1 MNFQSFAEAHGLI
14 IKSLVMHRWV
24 RCSTVDHPSK
34 KNGAYIFTGDSG
46 AIQNW
51 AAHEK
56 AIAWRPDEEVVV
68 DTAKIEADKKRARE
82 EAKAKRIAAEK
93 KAGYIMHNVKKDHH
107 PYLVAKGFPE
117 EKGWVYEGSLVIP
130 MRTEYGLCG
139 CQMISAG
146 GQKRFLSGQRTKG
159 AAAVFDNKGRT
170 ILCEGYATALSIR
183 RALKAVRTRY
193 KIVVCFSAG
202 NLKQIASCHPDC
214 FIVADHDESG
224 TGQRVAKETGRPYW
238 LAPCVGYDF
247 NDFELEVGAK
257 SAGEHLVNEMLRWE
271 GLL

>member
-1 MNFQSFAEAHGLI
+1 MNFQMFAEQHGLI
-14 IKSLVMHRWV
+14 INHLVMNRWV
-24 RCSTVDHPSK
+24 RCPTVDHPNK

-46 AIQNW
+46 AIQDW
-51 AAHEK
+51 ASHEK
-56 AIAWRPDEEVVV
+56 AIAWRPDEPVFV
-68 DTAKIEADKKRARE
+68 DQAKIQADRKKAQE
-82 EAKAKRIAAEK
+82 EAKQKRIAAEK
-93 KAGYIMHNVKKDHH
+93 KAGYIMHNVKKATH
-107 PYLVAKGFPE
+107 PYLAAKGFPD

-202 NLKQIASCHPDC
+202 NLKQIALCESDC
-214 FIVADHDESG
+214 FIVADHDQSG
-224 TGQRVAKETGRPYW
+224 TGQRVAKETGRPHW
-238 LAPCVGYDF
+238 LSPLVGEDF
-247 NDFELEVGAK
+247 NDFELRVGAK
-257 SAGEHLVNEMLRWE
+257 SAGESLVNEMLRSE

>member
-1 MNFQSFAEAHGLI
+1 MNFQSFAAQHGLLI
-14 IKSLVMHRWV
+14 NHLVTNRWV
-24 RCSTVDHPSK
+24 RCPTETHPHS

-51 AAHEK
+51 AIHEK
-56 AIAWRPDEEVVV
+56 PIAWRPDEPVVV
-68 DTAKIEADKKRARE
+68 DQAKVLADRKKAQE

-93 KAGYIMHNVKKDHH
+93 KAGYIMHNVKKATH
-107 PYLVAKGFPE
+107 PYLAAKGFPE

-159 AAAVFDNKGRT
+159 ATAVFDNKGRT

-183 RALKAVRTRY
+183 RALKSVRTRY

-202 NLKQIASCHPDC
+202 NLKQIASCEADC
-214 FIVADHDESG
+214 FIVADHDKSG
-224 TGQRVAKETGRPYW
+224 TGQRVAKETGRPHW
-238 LAPCVGYDF
+238 LSPLEGEDF
-247 NDFELEVGAK
+247 NDYELRVGAEAAGK
-257 SAGEHLVNEMLRWE
+257 SLVNEMLRWE